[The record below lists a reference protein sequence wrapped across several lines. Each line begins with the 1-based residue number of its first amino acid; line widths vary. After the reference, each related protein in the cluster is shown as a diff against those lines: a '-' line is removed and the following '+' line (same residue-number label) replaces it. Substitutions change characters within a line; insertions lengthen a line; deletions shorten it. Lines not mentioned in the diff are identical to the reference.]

1 MATTALPPM
10 MLVNPTISI
19 IIGDWNSMI
28 SGLALHGLDQ
38 QAIEIFLDMENMEI
52 EPDEITFW
60 GLLSACSH
68 GGLVVDGMY
77 YFNLMRDAYNMVPTI
92 QLYGCAIDLLGR
104 VGWLKEVLQ
113 IIENAPLEA
122 DVLAWKAVLSAIVK
136 HGAIVVGEEA
146 AT

>member
-1 MATTALPPM
+1 
-10 MLVNPTISI
+10 
-19 IIGDWNSMI
+19 MI

-77 YFNLMRDAYNMVPTI
+77 YFNLMRGSSTI
-92 QLYGCAIDLLGR
+92 W

-122 DVLAWKAVLSAIVK
+122 DVLAWKAVRVPL
-136 HGAIVVGEEA
+136 
-146 AT
+146 